1 MINKIMV
8 YEKYV
13 PYLLRIGVASAFFY
27 PPISAYFNPDAWIWF
42 VPDFVA
48 IFISKELFLN
58 LFGIVELVIAFGILF
73 LKNPTIPALAAS
85 GLLASIIVLDS
96 QAFDIVF
103 RDIAILLSAL
113 AIAAMYYD
121 KEKGLLSLR

>member
-1 MINKIMV
+1 MV
-8 YEKYV
+8 YSKYA

-27 PPISAYFNPDAWIWF
+27 PPVAAYLNPDNWIWF

-48 IFISKELFLN
+48 LFISKELFLN
-58 LFGIVELVIAFGILF
+58 LFGIVELIIAFGLLF

-85 GLLASIIVLDS
+85 GLLVSIIVLDW
-96 QAFDIVF
+96 QAFDVVF

-113 AIAAMYYD
+113 AIVALYYD
-121 KEKGLLSLR
+121 KAKGIMTLK